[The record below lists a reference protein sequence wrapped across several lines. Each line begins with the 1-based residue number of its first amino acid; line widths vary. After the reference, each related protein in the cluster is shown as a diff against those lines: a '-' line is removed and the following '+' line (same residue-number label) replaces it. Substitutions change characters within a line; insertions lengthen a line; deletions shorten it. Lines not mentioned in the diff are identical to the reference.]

1 MGEAV
6 LVFPGGM
13 PEGLAF
19 RDRARAAGL
28 TVIGASSLDRDPAS
42 GSYELWEKLPYVSDP
57 GFDGAF
63 ADLMKKH
70 GVSTVHA
77 PHFIIWK
84 HLTER
89 LNDIAPGARLTGGQT
104 PMEVEAQYKALI
116 ERTAHTKPPA
126 FWPALPAKPELSN
139 LEKTGLVRLIDTI
152 PGMCGEEKMH
162 AVMEMMRYAP
172 SGDIVE
178 IGSWCGRSASLFTW
192 LSRRYGV
199 GPLLS
204 VDPWV
209 SEALGQGDD
218 LLDRASADLDVEAA
232 LRMYEINLAPLADG
246 RVNYIRA
253 RSEIAAARYGP
264 GLSVITEAFGTVV
277 YSGQIAVL
285 HVDGNHAL
293 DQVRRD
299 CDLWAPH
306 VMPCGWIIFDDYE
319 WAFGDGP
326 KRVADAFI
334 EREAERIAC
343 SFTAG
348 AAMFVQ
354 LKGRS

>member
-13 PEGLAF
+13 PDGLAF

-57 GFDGAF
+57 NFDGAF
-63 ADLMKKH
+63 ADLVKKH

-104 PMEVEAQYKALI
+104 PMEVEAQYRALI

-172 SGDIVE
+172 AGDIVE

-204 VDPWV
+204 VDPWA
-209 SEALGQGDD
+209 SEALPQGDA
-218 LLDRASADLDVEAA
+218 LLDAASAETDPETA
-232 LRMYEINLAPLADG
+232 LRMYEVNLAPLAEG

-253 RSEIAAARYGP
+253 RSEVGAARYGE
-264 GLSVITEAFGTVV
+264 GLVVTTQAFGTVA
-277 YSGQIAVL
+277 YSGHIAVL
-285 HVDGNHAL
+285 HIDGNHTYEQAL
-293 DQVRRD
+293 LDTQV
-299 CDLWAPH
+299 WSPH

-326 KRVADAFI
+326 KIVADDFI
-334 EREAERIAC
+334 AQNRHLIAAT
-343 SFTAG
+343 FAAG

-354 LKGRS
+354 LKSA